1 MKLKINKACD
11 LGSISVFPPHT
22 RRSSLPPSVPQS
34 SQLRSQPSQQSIS
47 QGISSQHALFSQISQ
62 NSLDEI
68 VTTDH
73 RFGSQERENV
83 ANKISCLVPNKFTRE
98 DSQVPISR
106 SSTVRKWNSVSAPE
120 HRCQTSEELEHRMS
134 VIETSL
140 NRFGM
145 ILDSVQSDVMQVNKG
160 TKEVLLEMEGM
171 RQRLIAEDTSLHLM
185 NKGQEDIKASLD
197 GSMKAISD
205 QLNNAV
211 YGDKLQN
218 IFFVLSTLPEQME
231 ASLIK
236 LQNELCNSFTKE
248 IKAIA
253 GNVKTLIQ
261 NGPVASG
268 LPPKIRSTQYSDY
281 WLYCY
286 CLHFKILIHSL
297 ASRQAVPQKVYEQTS
312 LAPEVDKGGWKY
324 VKMKQ
329 PATNERTYRKENDKS
344 KGVSSVE
351 QETYRILIE
360 SDEEIDAG
368 FSCLLSGKETDGTTN
383 ISIEEA
389 KEETERIL
397 RKARRRK
404 RKSHNTIIIN

>member
-34 SQLRSQPSQQSIS
+34 SQLRSQPSQQSFS

-62 NSLDEI
+62 SSLDEI
-68 VTTDH
+68 VTTDQ
-73 RFGSQERENV
+73 RFGSQERENT
-83 ANKISCLVPNKFTRE
+83 ASKFSCLAPTNFTRE

-106 SSTVRKWNSVSAPE
+106 SSTNLIRKWNSVSAPE
-120 HRCQTSEELEHRMS
+120 HRQTSEELEHRLS

-171 RQRLIAEDTSLHLM
+171 RQRSIAEDTSLQLM
-185 NKGQEDIKASLD
+185 IKGQEDMKTSLD
-197 GSMKAISD
+197 GSMKAVSD
-205 QLNNAV
+205 QLNNDKFR
-211 YGDKLQN
+211 DKLQQ
-218 IFFVLSTLPEQME
+218 IFLVLSALPEQIE

-236 LQNELCNSFTKE
+236 
-248 IKAIA
+248 AIDC
-253 GNVKTLIQ
+253 KTLSQ
-261 NGPVASG
+261 KAPVAAAI
-268 LPPKIRSTQYSDY
+268 LPKSTGCSVTPRTKPLAVKKQAMPLKI
-281 WLYCY
+281 
-286 CLHFKILIHSL
+286 
-297 ASRQAVPQKVYEQTS
+297 YEQNTV
-312 LAPEVDKGGWKY
+312 APEVEKEGWKS

-329 PATNERTYRKENDKS
+329 CATNERASCKENDKR

-351 QETYRILIE
+351 QETFRILIE
-360 SDEEIDAG
+360 SDEEMDAG
-368 FSCLLSGKETDGTTN
+368 FSCMLNDKQTDDAMN
-383 ISIEEA
+383 ILIEEA

-404 RKSHNTIIIN
+404 RKPLNPIIIN

>member
-22 RRSSLPPSVPQS
+22 RRSSLPPSIPQS
-34 SQLRSQPSQQSIS
+34 SQLRSQPSQQSFS

-68 VTTDH
+68 ATTDH
-73 RFGSQERENV
+73 RFGSQERENT
-83 ANKISCLVPNKFTRE
+83 ANKISCLVPNNFTRE

-120 HRCQTSEELEHRMS
+120 HRCQTSQELEHRIS
-134 VIETSL
+134 VIETSV

-160 TKEVLLEMEGM
+160 TKEVLLEMEWM

-205 QLNNAV
+205 QLNNDI
-211 YGDKLQN
+211 YGDKLQQM
-218 IFFVLSTLPEQME
+218 FLVLSALPEQVE

-236 LQNELCNSFTKE
+236 LKSELCNTFTKE

-253 GNVKTLIQ
+253 CNVKTLSQ
-261 NGPVASG
+261 NGPVATA
-268 LPPKIRSTQYSDY
+268 LPPKFSGCCATPQT
-281 WLYCY
+281 
-286 CLHFKILIHSL
+286 KPL
-297 ASRQAVPQKVYEQTS
+297 ADKKQAVPRKVYEQTS
-312 LAPEVDKGGWKY
+312 PAPEVDKGGWKS
-324 VKMKQ
+324 VKIKQ
-329 PATNERTYRKENDKS
+329 SATNERACRKENDKK
-344 KGVSSVE
+344 KGVSTVE

-368 FSCLLSGKETDGTTN
+368 FSCLLNGKETAN
-383 ISIEEA
+383 ILIEEA

-397 RKARRRK
+397 RRARRRK
-404 RKSHNTIIIN
+404 RKSHYPIIIN

>member
-34 SQLRSQPSQQSIS
+34 SQLRSQPSQQSFS

-62 NSLDEI
+62 SSLDEI
-68 VTTDH
+68 VTTDQ
-73 RFGSQERENV
+73 RFGSQERENT
-83 ANKISCLVPNKFTRE
+83 ASKFSCLAPTNFTRE

-106 SSTVRKWNSVSAPE
+106 SSTNLIRKWNSVSAPE
-120 HRCQTSEELEHRMS
+120 HRCQTSEELEHRLS

-160 TKEVLLEMEGM
+160 TKEVLLESESFSSS
-171 RQRLIAEDTSLHLM
+171 RQLRNGKQI
-185 NKGQEDIKASLD
+185 KGQEDMKTSLD
-197 GSMKAISD
+197 GSMKAVSD
-205 QLNNAV
+205 QLNNDKFR
-211 YGDKLQN
+211 DKLQQ
-218 IFFVLSTLPEQME
+218 IFLVLSALPEQIE

-236 LQNELCNSFTKE
+236 VRNELCSTFTNE
-248 IKAIA
+248 IKAIDC
-253 GNVKTLIQ
+253 KTLSQ
-261 NGPVASG
+261 KAPVAAAI
-268 LPPKIRSTQYSDY
+268 LPKSTGCSVTPRTKPLAVKKQAMPLKI
-281 WLYCY
+281 
-286 CLHFKILIHSL
+286 
-297 ASRQAVPQKVYEQTS
+297 YEQNTV
-312 LAPEVDKGGWKY
+312 APEVEKEGWKS

-329 PATNERTYRKENDKS
+329 CATNERASCKENDKR

-351 QETYRILIE
+351 QETFRILIE
-360 SDEEIDAG
+360 SDEEMDAG
-368 FSCLLSGKETDGTTN
+368 FSCMLNDKQTDDAMN
-383 ISIEEA
+383 ILIEEA

-404 RKSHNTIIIN
+404 RKPLNPIIIN